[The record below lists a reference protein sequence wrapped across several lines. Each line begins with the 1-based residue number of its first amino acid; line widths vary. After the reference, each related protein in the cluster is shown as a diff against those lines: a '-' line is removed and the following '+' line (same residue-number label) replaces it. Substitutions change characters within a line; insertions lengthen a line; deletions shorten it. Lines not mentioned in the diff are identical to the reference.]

1 MSIEVDIP
9 KELEFKIK
17 ANKEL
22 NALVKRR
29 IERQISTDIKNDV
42 FISMICDDLLKDSEL
57 EEKDIDQIDHKIK
70 RGIERNSGEAAK
82 EIDVDTNII
91 ISAFLKDG
99 MTRRIL
105 LLSPFDMHTIACAQ
119 EEIDAHKIEF
129 IQKSRINDEQ
139 FEYMM
144 QLIFSKMSLIPPADI
159 EPFRVIAEHP

>member
-70 RGIERNSGEAAK
+70 RGIAEKLQVLTTR
-82 EIDVDTNII
+82 EIL
-91 ISAFLKDG
+91 S
-99 MTRRIL
+99 
-105 LLSPFDMHTIACAQ
+105 LLSIH
-119 EEIDAHKIEF
+119 
-129 IQKSRINDEQ
+129 
-139 FEYMM
+139 
-144 QLIFSKMSLIPPADI
+144 
-159 EPFRVIAEHP
+159 EPDF

>member
-42 FISMICDDLLKDSEL
+42 FISMISDDLLKDSEL

-70 RGIERNSGEAAK
+70 RGIAEKLR
-82 EIDVDTNII
+82 VFT
-91 ISAFLKDG
+91 
-99 MTRRIL
+99 TRD
-105 LLSPFDMHTIACAQ
+105 S
-119 EEIDAHKIEF
+119 
-129 IQKSRINDEQ
+129 
-139 FEYMM
+139 
-144 QLIFSKMSLIPPADI
+144 
-159 EPFRVIAEHP
+159 VIAQHS

>member
-70 RGIERNSGEAAK
+70 RGIAEK
-82 EIDVDTNII
+82 
-91 ISAFLKDG
+91 LQWK
-99 MTRRIL
+99 L
-105 LLSPFDMHTIACAQ
+105 L
-119 EEIDAHKIEF
+119 
-129 IQKSRINDEQ
+129 
-139 FEYMM
+139 
-144 QLIFSKMSLIPPADI
+144 
-159 EPFRVIAEHP
+159 

>member
-42 FISMICDDLLKDSEL
+42 FISMISDDLLKDSEL

-70 RGIERNSGEAAK
+70 RGIAEKLRVLTTR
-82 EIDVDTNII
+82 EIL
-91 ISAFLKDG
+91 S
-99 MTRRIL
+99 
-105 LLSPFDMHTIACAQ
+105 LLSIH
-119 EEIDAHKIEF
+119 
-129 IQKSRINDEQ
+129 
-139 FEYMM
+139 
-144 QLIFSKMSLIPPADI
+144 
-159 EPFRVIAEHP
+159 EPDF

>member
-70 RGIERNSGEAAK
+70 RGIAEKLRVLS
-82 EIDVDTNII
+82 
-91 ISAFLKDG
+91 
-99 MTRRIL
+99 TREIL
-105 LLSPFDMHTIACAQ
+105 LLLSIH
-119 EEIDAHKIEF
+119 
-129 IQKSRINDEQ
+129 
-139 FEYMM
+139 
-144 QLIFSKMSLIPPADI
+144 
-159 EPFRVIAEHP
+159 EPDF